1 MQAFMN
7 DVSKA
12 SGQPVDAAAISL
24 AKPAAAVEP
33 AKHTSVVRRL
43 PESLAQQ
50 KSKKFQANKM
60 GFEVGG
66 YVSLKSEK
74 VVSIFKVAAMDD
86 SAAELVLQQDGK
98 DAEAKTV
105 GINDILT
112 NWRVHRGKVTGMLE
126 GWDCN
131 TNLCS
136 PTSSSQ
142 WRLDAVKGAVAM
154 AAQKVSKKSSNMLQH
169 IELLVKPTLVKV
181 LQRFEVG
188 ELVFV
193 GASARLEQK
202 ASKTNILVG
211 EFTVGGALQRM
222 HLGAHFVP
230 PLNAHGEANEKPWVA
245 PFWVVAKAEK
255 PDDINMALKFIEEKV
270 SSDITVWVPILVNNK
285 PLSAGDA
292 LSWDSRTAPASV
304 ANMVV
309 HAQKRLGTL
318 KRMRVSGKQAGP
330 TTKKAR
336 GSYRK
341 KARKA

>member
-1 MQAFMN
+1 M
-7 DVSKA
+7 
-12 SGQPVDAAAISL
+12 
-24 AKPAAAVEP
+24 
-33 AKHTSVVRRL
+33 
-43 PESLAQQ
+43 
-50 KSKKFQANKM
+50 
-60 GFEVGG
+60 
-66 YVSLKSEK
+66 
-74 VVSIFKVAAMDD
+74 
-86 SAAELVLQQDGK
+86 
-98 DAEAKTV
+98 
-105 GINDILT
+105 
-112 NWRVHRGKVTGMLE
+112 
-126 GWDCN
+126 
-131 TNLCS
+131 
-136 PTSSSQ
+136 
-142 WRLDAVKGAVAM
+142 
-154 AAQKVSKKSSNMLQH
+154 
-169 IELLVKPTLVKV
+169 

-202 ASKTNILVG
+202 ANKTNILVG

-230 PLNAHGEANEKPWVA
+230 PLNPQGEANEKPWVA

-255 PDDINMALKFIEEKV
+255 PDDINMALQFIEEKV
-270 SSDITVWVPILVNNK
+270 SSDITVWVPILVNTK

-336 GSYRK
+336 GKGRG
-341 KARKA
+341 KA